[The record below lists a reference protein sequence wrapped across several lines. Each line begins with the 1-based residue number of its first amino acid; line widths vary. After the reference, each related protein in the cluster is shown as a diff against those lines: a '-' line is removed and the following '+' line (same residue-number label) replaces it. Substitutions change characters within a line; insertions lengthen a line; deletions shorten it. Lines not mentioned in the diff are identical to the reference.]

1 MHPFVGNTF
10 GPLIFMICVLGGL
23 GNMIGGFIAA
33 FIISQIIAIG
43 GYYFSTELAYVLAF
57 ILFILL
63 MFIRPQGIVGR

>member
-1 MHPFVGNTF
+1 
-10 GPLIFMICVLGGL
+10 
-23 GNMIGGFIAA
+23 MIGGFIAA

>member
-1 MHPFVGNTF
+1 VHPFIGNTF

-43 GYYFSTELAYVLAF
+43 GYYLSTELSYVLAF

-63 MFIRPQGIVGR
+63 MFIRPQGIIGR